1 MFKKMQHWVNK
12 EKLKKN
18 LLNEEAGGKGA
29 GGKGEIKIT
38 FLPSAPLPFISIRL
52 VE

>member
-18 LLNEEAGGKGA
+18 LLNEETGGREQGEEA
-29 GGKGEIKIT
+29 DGGG
-38 FLPSAPLPFISIRL
+38 
-52 VE
+52 VG